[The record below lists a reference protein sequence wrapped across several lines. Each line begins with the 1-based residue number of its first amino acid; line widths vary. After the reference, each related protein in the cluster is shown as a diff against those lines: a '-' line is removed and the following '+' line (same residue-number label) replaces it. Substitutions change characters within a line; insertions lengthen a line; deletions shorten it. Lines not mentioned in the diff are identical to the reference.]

1 MEGPRVLTANGVAA
15 ALERAWAA
23 ALPGREAAERNAVLR
38 GDMNEKTEGADDGL
52 CGGGAETAE

>member
-38 GDMNEKTEGADDGL
+38 AAQRPQTLLRLKTSGAQ
-52 CGGGAETAE
+52 CGFL